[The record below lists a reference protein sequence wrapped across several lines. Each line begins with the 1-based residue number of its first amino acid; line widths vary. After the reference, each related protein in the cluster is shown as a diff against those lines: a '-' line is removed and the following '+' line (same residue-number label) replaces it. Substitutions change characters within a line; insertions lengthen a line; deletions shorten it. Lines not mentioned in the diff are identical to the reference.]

1 MTAPIGSLV
10 NARPP
15 AGVVAGNTETSSR
28 IVDVVTRAF
37 GELIETNADGQGTM
51 NNVTFG
57 TPGFTYYET
66 LAGGQGASP
75 AGDGPSA
82 VHVAMSNTLNTPIEA
97 LEREYPL
104 RIERYALRRRT
115 GGGGHH
121 RGGDGVVRVYRVLSD
136 CTLGLMTERRRHRP
150 HGAGGGEA
158 GAAGANLLNGARLP
172 AKVSL
177 ELRAG
182 DVLEIRTPGGGGWG
196 KA

>member
-1 MTAPIGSLV
+1 M
-10 NARPP
+10 
-15 AGVVAGNTETSSR
+15 
-28 IVDVVTRAF
+28 RAF
-37 GELIETNADGQGTM
+37 GELIETRADGQGTM

-66 LAGGQGASP
+66 LGGGQGGSP
-75 AGDGPSA
+75 AGAGPSA
-82 VHVAMSNTLNTPIEA
+82 VHVAMSNTLNSPIES

-104 RIERYALRRRT
+104 RIERYALRRRS
-115 GGGGHH
+115 GGGGAQP
-121 RGGDGVVRVYRVLSD
+121 GGDGVVRVYRVLAD

-150 HGAGGGEA
+150 GGASGGSP
-158 GAAGANLLNGARLP
+158 GAAGVNLLNGRRLP

-196 KA
+196 AP